1 MLTINGNSPRTGNN
15 TIRIVRIILAR
26 CRSLEKRR
34 PAAFYLL
41 TCDTTPVILRLRG
54 ICPPVLRRNIF
65 KSQSPNG
72 DPTAGKRLLKTF
84 LLRSCSQFHF
94 RCRRGF
100 PPVAGV
106 GWLRKAR
113 ENVPSFPYA
122 EEGGH
127 LSPVILR
134 IPSSVILRIPSPV
147 IPRIPSSV
155 IPRIPSPVI
164 PSGARNLLPTLRNGH
179 NASALNAFSLHY
191 ASQCPAPSSHF
202 CATSL

>member
-1 MLTINGNSPRTGNN
+1 MPLRRRSGSEMQQVCKKPLTCYDRCCCTAY
-15 TIRIVRIILAR
+15 LR

-41 TCDTTPVILRLRG
+41 TCDTTPVIPRPRPFPSFHG
-54 ICPPVLRRNIF
+54 
-65 KSQSPNG
+65 
-72 DPTAGKRLLKTF
+72 TF
-84 LLRSCSQFHF
+84 LLRTCSQFHF

-113 ENVPSFPYA
+113 ENVPSLPYA

-134 IPSSVILRIPSPV
+134 IPSSVI
-147 IPRIPSSV
+147 
-155 IPRIPSPVI
+155 PRIPSPVI
-164 PSGARNLLPTLRNGH
+164 SGGARNLLPTLRNGH
-179 NASALNAFSLHY
+179 NAFALNAISLHY